1 MNRGVNE
8 TKSIIVIFVA
18 LRFTGINLRF
28 RKVILN
34 QNNVKQII
42 LKKKKNSPF
51 VFTKYT
57 QPVIVKNN

>member
-18 LRFTGINLRF
+18 LSFTGINLRF

-34 QNNVKQII
+34 QYNVKLII
-42 LKKKKNSPF
+42 
-51 VFTKYT
+51 
-57 QPVIVKNN
+57 